1 MLEGLIIQ
9 WIYKLIM
16 AYFVIIFIRN
26 LFDKEATLS
35 SQIMNAF
42 IIIPFILRILSI
54 R

>member
-16 AYFVIIFIRN
+16 AYFVVIFIRN